1 MFKKLYNLFVV
12 EPVGHAYEIPL
23 LLFPFDYMPF
33 ASLILTIVMN
43 LMIFELAIS
52 LSINCHAHDRFGIIF
67 RVLTHPHPL
76 GIGLTSGPPSVE
88 I

>member
-23 LLFPFDYMPF
+23 LPFPFDYMPF
-33 ASLILTIVMN
+33 TSLILTIVMN

-52 LSINCHAHDRFGIIF
+52 ISINCYAYDIFGTMF
-67 RVLTHPHPL
+67 RSASPPAP
-76 GIGLTSGPPSVE
+76 IGH
-88 I
+88 